1 MCGIFAFLELFEK
14 GCVVEHL
21 TKEQILEFSS
31 QISHRGPDDRY
42 NYELSKNL
50 NLNNYNLLMDF
61 HRLSINDLSESGR
74 QPMFLDD
81 YVLMTNGEIYNHQN
95 LYESITN
102 PSSTFLYQLSKKYNI
117 TNIPVYDKIL
127 KSTSDCEIILHFY
140 SYLVDYLKFELQEA
154 SDILFSHLD
163 GVFAT
168 IIYDKKRDI
177 LVLGR
182 DVYGVR
188 PMYYNVYTNE
198 DKNLF
203 RLSFCSELKGLVN
216 NMDNMNKINTR
227 QFPPN
232 SYCIVDLNTYDYIHT
247 NASIIKPREYT
258 RYINYFNQPTC
269 YSEASNNI
277 KYLLEKAVEKRLM
290 SDRPIGCLL
299 SGGLDSSLV
308 SSIVVNTYKKRGVE
322 PKKIHTFSIGLPGS
336 PDLKYARQVAEYLG
350 TNHHEVL
357 MTIDE
362 MIDSVPNTIKTI
374 ESYDVTT
381 VRASTP
387 NRLLAKY
394 IKENTD
400 ITVIFSGE
408 GADELF
414 GGYLYY
420 HNAPSFNDFQSE
432 TYRRMEQLYMYDVQ
446 RADRTTS
453 SQSLEVR
460 VPFLDKSLTNYVM
473 SLPGYF
479 KMSNKYHKLKDDFN
493 YDCEHNILSIEKHI
507 LRNAFTGY
515 LPNNVLWRMK
525 DAFSDAVGYNWVE
538 ELKNFCYRKFVD
550 FDNSEFEHNKPD
562 TEESYYFRKLF
573 SNFYGDN
580 SSKLLPNMWRPL
592 WTDVT
597 DPSATLLKSHT
608 KDN

>member
-14 GCVVEHL
+14 GCTMNHL

-42 NYELSKNL
+42 NYESSKNL

-74 QPMFLDD
+74 QPMLLSD
-81 YVLMTNGEIYNHQN
+81 YALMTNGEIYNHRE

-127 KSTSDCEIILHFY
+127 NSSSDCEIILHFY
-140 SYLVDYLKFELQEA
+140 SYLVDYLKFELKIV

-216 NMDNMNKINTR
+216 LDMDKIYNE

-232 SYCIVDLNTYDYIHT
+232 SCCIVDLNVYDYIHT
-247 NASIIKPREYT
+247 DSPIIKPREYT
-258 RYINYFNQPTC
+258 RFINYFNQPTC
-269 YSEASNNI
+269 YSEASNHI
-277 KYLLEKAVEKRLM
+277 RHLLEKAVEKRLM

-308 SSIVVNTYKKRGVE
+308 SSIVVNTYKNRGVE
-322 PKKIHTFSIGLPGS
+322 PRSIYTFSIGLPGS

-362 MIDSVPNTIKTI
+362 MIDSVPKTIKTI

-473 SLPGYF
+473 SLPGHF
-479 KMSNKYHKLKDDFN
+479 KMSNKYHKSKENFN
-493 YDCEHNILSIEKHI
+493 YDCDIRILSTEKHI
-507 LRNAFTGY
+507 LRNAFEGY

-538 ELKNFCYRKFVD
+538 ELKKFCYSKCLD
-550 FDNSEFEHNKPD
+550 YDNSEFEHNKPD
-562 TEESYYFRKLF
+562 TEESYYFRKLY
-573 SNFYGDN
+573 SNFYGEN
-580 SSKLLPNMWRPL
+580 NAKLLPNMWRPL
-592 WTDVT
+592 WTDET
-597 DPSATLLKSHT
+597 DPSATLLKSHS
-608 KDN
+608 KDK